1 MKRILARLLLAAL
14 ASTACSSAPVSSTAP
29 TSGATAGS
37 ATSSPS
43 PTASASGTSAKASA
57 GKGGLHIVGTPT
69 PNCYAMELTYAPQD
83 PVASYV
89 SVTVDVSRGFGS
101 NCPELAVGRECFI
114 PLAGSWRLMSTPPGA
129 LRIQLYED
137 DDKTPV
143 RSFMF
148 RGLGPQGT
156 LARFAGFRYAPSK
169 GTKIAR
175 FNVGLLDSS
184 GKEMART
191 LNQFLPLPTCDPRR
205 RS

>member
-14 ASTACSSAPVSSTAP
+14 ALTACSSAPVK
-29 TSGATAGS
+29 SGAPVAGTTAGKNTS
-37 ATSSPS
+37 AASPVA
-43 PTASASGTSAKASA
+43 TASNTAKQSA
-57 GKGGLHIVGTPT
+57 GKSGLHIVGTPK
-69 PNCYAMELTYAPQD
+69 PNCFAMELTYAPQD

-101 NCPELAVGRECFI
+101 CPELAVGRECFI
-114 PLAGSWRLMSTPPGA
+114 PLAGSWRLMGPAPGA
-129 LRIQLYED
+129 LRVQMFED

-169 GTKIAR
+169 GTKVAR